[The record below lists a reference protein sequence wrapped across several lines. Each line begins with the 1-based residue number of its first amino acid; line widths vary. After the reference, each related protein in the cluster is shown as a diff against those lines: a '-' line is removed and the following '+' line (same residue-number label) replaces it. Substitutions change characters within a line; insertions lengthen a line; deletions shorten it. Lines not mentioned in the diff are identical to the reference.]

1 MTPASEDKITADAHS
16 TEAVKALGRLQSLL
30 PLWAPVSQSAVFD
43 AECRSTLRALMV
55 AVARA
60 TESTLLLCIYRQLWD
75 AEMVLRSIF
84 EATLKFCYLLQSP
97 ATFEERYREFSD
109 DLWHVELLRGH
120 KKTVEMLSVIDGL
133 DERWGDLRARLLSST
148 EVVRIEGR
156 FPRTTR
162 RELERKWGF
171 TGLLQALVASNDA
184 MFLGFAG
191 LAMGYST
198 ASDVHHV
205 TITGI
210 AIADERAHRAEQDRL
225 AAECAHESRVIS
237 DVLGCLMLRLAVGY
251 RFVGADPA
259 PLAAAREAWLSGDA
273 QS

>member
-1 MTPASEDKITADAHS
+1 MIPSGEDDMTAGAHS
-16 TEAVKALGRLQSLL
+16 TAAVEALGRLRSLL
-30 PLWAPVSQSAVFD
+30 PLWAPVSQCAVFD
-43 AECRSTLRALMV
+43 TERLSTLRALMV
-55 AVARA
+55 AVSRT

-97 ATFEERYREFSD
+97 ATFVQRYNEFSD

-120 KKTVEMLSVIDGL
+120 KKTVELLSVINGL
-133 DERWGDLRARLLSST
+133 DERWGDLRARLLPST
-148 EVVRIEGR
+148 EVARIESR
-156 FPRTTR
+156 FPRNTR
-162 RELERKWGF
+162 HELERKWGF
-171 TGLLQALVASNDA
+171 TGLLQALVRSNDT
-184 MFLGFAG
+184 MFSSFAG

-210 AIADERAHRAEQDRL
+210 TIADERAQRAENDRL
-225 AAECAHESRVIS
+225 AVERAHESRIIS
-237 DVLGCLMLRLAVGY
+237 DVLSCLMIRLAVGY
-251 RFVGADPA
+251 RFVGADPE
-259 PLAAAREAWLSGDA
+259 PLAAAREAWLSGDG